1 MASRTDCNTTA
12 NACTTIE
19 QFARLYRLKWRRDV
33 DGTEIIPGRLQDSHI
48 FQYDEERFGVIFCAR
63 GSSRLPR
70 SYWLRAQRALQPLG
84 GVRGQCGDNEGVIL
98 FDPANQAL
106 ACAVIKWAKVR
117 VRRTLSP
124 ERLQK
129 LLAAGQASR
138 YSRNTAAQ
146 NAPPAT

>member
-1 MASRTDCNTTA
+1 MASRTECNTNA

-63 GSSRLPR
+63 GSNQLPR

-98 FDPANQAL
+98 FDPANHAL
-106 ACAVIKWAKVR
+106 AQAAIKWAKIRRRR
-117 VRRTLSP
+117 VLS
-124 ERLQK
+124 EKQK
-129 LLAAGQASR
+129 AVLALAYARSPIGKRKAIF
-138 YSRNTAAQ
+138 A
-146 NAPPAT
+146 